1 MGGEILGMPGWIA
14 VVTAGLL
21 GIVFVNLIT
30 YASRYTK
37 VGPNEVL
44 VVAGGRTMIRGKKG
58 RMESIGF
65 RIVKGGGT
73 FVWPVFER
81 ASRMSL
87 EIIATDFSVTAGKK
101 SASGTLQFKISGDPE
116 SLRIAAENLLS
127 KSPDQVAAIG
137 REIVEN
143 SLRGI
148 LEESDAPGRGVLEDK
163 VRDAASMELPRIG
176 LEVVSFSVKEL
187 RDA

>member
-1 MGGEILGMPGWIA
+1 MGGEILGLPGWVA
-14 VVTAGLL
+14 LVSAGMMV
-21 GIVFVNLIT
+21 IIFVNLIV
-30 YASRYTK
+30 YALRYTK

-44 VVAGGRTMIRGKKG
+44 VVSGGRHMVPGKKG
-58 RMESIGF
+58 RMEPVGF

-116 SLRIAAENLLS
+116 SLIISAENLLS

-148 LEESDAPGRGVLEDK
+148 LEESDAPGRGALEDK